1 MLRWR
6 LKEVMAEKGLDMA
19 EVVRRS
25 GVSRR
30 TLATLYSNPLHVGK
44 LSTLDK
50 LASGLG
56 VSPCELIEAK
66 RGEALAVSRR

>member
-6 LKEVMAEKGLDMA
+6 LKEVMAEKQLDMA

-30 TLATLYSNPLHVGK
+30 TLAKLYSNPFHIGK
-44 LSTLDK
+44 LSTLDR
-50 LASGLG
+50 LASGLE
-56 VSPCELIEAK
+56 VPPCELIEAK
-66 RGEALAVSRR
+66 IGETLDVFRQ